1 MIASSQGRG
10 RALAQDNPWIIE
22 ADVGNFERDVIQRS
36 QDLPV
41 LVDFWA
47 TWCGPCKTL
56 TPALEKRAREGEGR
70 FLLAKIDLDQNP
82 ELVQAF
88 RVEKVPTVL
97 VLSCGRLVDGFQ
109 GALGDKELD
118 DFLDKVAPA
127 GQDVG
132 TEVVSEARERI
143 EGGDLAGAIELLQAH
158 LRGSPDDVQAR
169 VCLVE
174 CLLSAGSPEE
184 ARNAFDELSDNEKE
198 TESGRS
204 LAAQLSFAETAGDL
218 QELKDAVARDPE
230 DAAARTALGRAFV
243 GFQDYEQGLGNL
255 LEAVRLGNLKEEES
269 AARDEARGIML
280 EVFEIL
286 GLEDP
291 LANDYRF
298 KLSLEI
304 FA

>member
-1 MIASSQGRG
+1 MIASSPGRG
-10 RALAQDNPWIIE
+10 IALTQDNPWIIDAE
-22 ADVGNFERDVIQRS
+22 VSNFERDVIQRS
-36 QDLPV
+36 QELPV

-47 TWCGPCKTL
+47 TWCGPCKKL
-56 TPALEKRAREGEGR
+56 TPELEKRAREGEGR
-70 FLLAKIDLDQNP
+70 FLLAKVDLDQNP
-82 ELVQAF
+82 ELAQAF

-97 VLSCGRLVDGFQ
+97 ALSGGRLVDGFQ

-127 GQDVG
+127 GQAVA
-132 TEVVSEARERI
+132 TEAVSQARERI
-143 EGGDLAGAIELLQAH
+143 EGGDLDGAIQLLQAH
-158 LRGSPDDVQAR
+158 LQGSPNDAQAR
-169 VCLVE
+169 VYLVE

-184 ARNAFDELSDNEKE
+184 ARQAFDELSDNEKE
-198 TESGRS
+198 AESGRS

-230 DAAARTALGRAFV
+230 DAAARMALGRAFV
-243 GFQDYEQGLGNL
+243 GSQDYEQGLGNL
-255 LEAVRLGNLKEEES
+255 LEAVRLGNLKEGS
-269 AARDEARGIML
+269 AARDEARGVML